1 MKKIKK
7 CRSCKTDKIWD
18 LFNLGDFYLQGSFL
32 KKGATQS
39 LNKKYKLSLVLC
51 SNCSLVQLKHTV
63 NKEILYKN
71 YWYLSGVNLTMK
83 NHLKLLVKKI
93 IKINSINKRIQTNIL
108 DIGCNDGTLIRNYP
122 NSFFKTG
129 IDPSNVVKKIRKNY
143 RTKIVNDFFPPK
155 KKLLPRIKF
164 DIITA
169 IAMFYD
175 TNDPIKFSRYVKK
188 ILSPNGFWIIELS
201 YLMDMIKLNSF
212 DTICNEHL
220 EYYSLSSLKFIMK
233 KSGLKIFKIEFNKIN
248 GGSIRCYVTHENNKI
263 YDNNFDQ
270 NKIKKVLYYESIKG
284 VKSKTLYLNFYK
296 KIIIL
301 KKKIKLKI
309 SSILKKNKIIHGY
322 GASTKGNTILQ
333 WLGIDYKKIK
343 YIADRN
349 KLKWGA
355 TTIGTNIE
363 IISEHLSRKMKPDY
377 YFVLPWHFK
386 QEFLKRE
393 RSFLKNGGKLIF
405 PLPNLKIL

>member
-7 CRSCKTDKIWD
+7 CRSCKTDKIQD

-32 KKGATQS
+32 KKGAPQS
-39 LNKKYKLSLVLC
+39 LNKKYKLFLVLC

-93 IKINSINKRIQTNIL
+93 IKTNSINKRTQTNIL

-122 NSFFKTG
+122 NSFFKIG

-155 KKLLPRIKF
+155 KKLLPRKKF

-175 TNDPIKFSRYVKK
+175 TNDPIEFSRYVKK
-188 ILSPNGFWIIELS
+188 ILSPNGFWVIELS

-233 KSGLKIFKIEFNKIN
+233 KSDLKIFKIEFNKIN
-248 GGSIRCYVTHENNKI
+248 GGSIRCYVTHENNEI
-263 YDNNFDQ
+263 YDNNVYQ
-270 NKIKKVLYYESIKG
+270 NKIKKVLHYESIKG
-284 VKSKTLYLNFYK
+284 VKSKTVYLNFYK

-333 WLGIDYKKIK
+333 WLGIDYKKIR

-393 RSFLKNGGKLIF
+393 RSFLRKGGKLIF